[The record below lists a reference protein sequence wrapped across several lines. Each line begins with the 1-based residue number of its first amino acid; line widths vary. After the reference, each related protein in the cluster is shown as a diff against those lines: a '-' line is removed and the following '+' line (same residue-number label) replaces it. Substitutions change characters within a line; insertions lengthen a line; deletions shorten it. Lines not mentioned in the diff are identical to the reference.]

1 MELPKVIDQLKELI
15 ADRES
20 FIYSDGEA
28 RRIYIADK
36 EALEEA
42 VKVQYVMA
50 AEQQIRGAERGIEKT
65 KYVEELL
72 DEDGVTVTGQVRA
85 MIEAAVYRMQ
95 IGGQR

>member
-50 AEQQIRGAERGIEKT
+50 AEQQFEGPKEGLKKQNMWRNCWTKT
-65 KYVEELL
+65 GSPSP
-72 DEDGVTVTGQVRA
+72 DRCGR
-85 MIEAAVYRMQ
+85 
-95 IGGQR
+95 